1 MVSGTVGPLD
11 SKNVGEKGRTLT
23 LFASGET
30 ARRWRAVEVDYA
42 NNCRASSIAETSLST
57 SSRVL

>member
-30 ARRWRAVEVDYA
+30 ARRWRAV
-42 NNCRASSIAETSLST
+42 
-57 SSRVL
+57 